1 MTGLGGS
8 SPLYE
13 RLSLG
18 IAEDRELL
26 ELATHARPGQ
36 PAQLLLGCVHWL
48 LLAGTRHPLS
58 AFYPSLAQGPIP
70 DGDPY
75 PSFRD
80 FCLEHRFADLIRLS
94 SPDTR
99 RLNGMWSGG

>member
-1 MTGLGGS
+1 MMIDAERLDRTARAFRRFAQLECRGS

-36 PAQLLLGCVHWL
+36 PVHLFFSCVHWL
-48 LLAGTRHPLS
+48 LLAGTQHPVS
-58 AFYPSLAQGPIP
+58 AFYPSLDQGPIP

-75 PSFRD
+75 ASFRD
-80 FCLEHRFADLIRLS
+80 F
-94 SPDTR
+94 
-99 RLNGMWSGG
+99 